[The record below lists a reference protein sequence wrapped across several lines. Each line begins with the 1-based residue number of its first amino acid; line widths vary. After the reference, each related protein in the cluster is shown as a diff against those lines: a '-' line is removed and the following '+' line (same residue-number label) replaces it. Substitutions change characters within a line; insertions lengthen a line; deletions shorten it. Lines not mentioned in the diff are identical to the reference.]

1 MNFFIPIPQIIVTAN
16 IKKYWI
22 SLVEIMKEKRISH
35 FLQNNKSPYKEKLG
49 LIYMHAI
56 NLRRNGSC
64 LFSKIKVC
72 DILIVILT
80 VREAK
85 QNKTTVEKQ
94 FGI

>member
-1 MNFFIPIPQIIVTAN
+1 
-16 IKKYWI
+16 
-22 SLVEIMKEKRISH
+22 
-35 FLQNNKSPYKEKLG
+35 
-49 LIYMHAI
+49 MHAI